1 MWHPVNGYIGLST
14 PRRGWRTPHED
25 HRAKL
30 LTSESK
36 IFLQTVSPKLYDN
49 SDPNG
54 DSQSLGCFHFFPTQS
69 LRTGTREADS
79 S

>member
-1 MWHPVNGYIGLST
+1 M
-14 PRRGWRTPHED
+14 PHED
-25 HRAKL
+25 HRTKP

-49 SDPNG
+49 PDPNG
-54 DSQSLGCFHFFPTQS
+54 DSPSLWCFHFFPTQS
-69 LRTGTREADS
+69 LRTGTMEADS